1 MNYYYLPGKS
11 VEPPKKPPSTSESCS
26 EDSKRF
32 DETKSEDVSTD
43 GVGGIVPLGD
53 SHTPAPASDKP
64 SPAETESN
72 TAENKISQDKPNA
85 RVEAAEPPGERSR

>member
-1 MNYYYLPGKS
+1 M
-11 VEPPKKPPSTSESCS
+11 
-26 EDSKRF
+26 
-32 DETKSEDVSTD
+32 
-43 GVGGIVPLGD
+43 PLGD

-85 RVEAAEPPGERSR
+85 EVEAAEPPGERSR

>member
-1 MNYYYLPGKS
+1 M
-11 VEPPKKPPSTSESCS
+11 
-26 EDSKRF
+26 
-32 DETKSEDVSTD
+32 
-43 GVGGIVPLGD
+43 PLGD

-85 RVEAAEPPGERSR
+85 RVEAAEPPGERSRLTAGVQYSILLV